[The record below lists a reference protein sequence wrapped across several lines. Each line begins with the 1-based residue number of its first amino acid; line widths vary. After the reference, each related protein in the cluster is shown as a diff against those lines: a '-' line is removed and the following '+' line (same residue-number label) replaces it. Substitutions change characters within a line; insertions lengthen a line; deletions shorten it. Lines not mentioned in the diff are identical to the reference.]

1 MSTNVSARSTALELT
16 PAITAT
22 EHTLVVGAQTL
33 HYKKI
38 TQSDVLH
45 CGPRTE
51 RSSSLSDT
59 RGRRVDGT
67 YENKP
72 TNHKEQLKKSPQP
85 TKETSA
91 WHRPRKNN
99 NRIKY
104 QKSWCVTARL
114 FHPLL
119 GWYRGAINSH
129 HASLTR
135 TPYPDEDGCACT
147 RTPHSTPHTQPSH
160 RAPV

>member
-1 MSTNVSARSTALELT
+1 MTWRAHKLRILPLIDVHRNVSARSTALELT
-16 PAITAT
+16 PAIIAT

-33 HYKKI
+33 HYNK
-38 TQSDVLH
+38 
-45 CGPRTE
+45 
-51 RSSSLSDT
+51 SLRAIYCTVVQGLSGAPLYLT
-59 RGRRVDGT
+59 RRVYDGT

-72 TNHKEQLKKSPQP
+72 TNRKEQLKKSPQP

-114 FHPLL
+114 FLVPSFARMVPGRDQFPPRTTHPS
-119 GWYRGAINSH
+119 I
-129 HASLTR
+129 
-135 TPYPDEDGCACT
+135 
-147 RTPHSTPHTQPSH
+147 
-160 RAPV
+160 